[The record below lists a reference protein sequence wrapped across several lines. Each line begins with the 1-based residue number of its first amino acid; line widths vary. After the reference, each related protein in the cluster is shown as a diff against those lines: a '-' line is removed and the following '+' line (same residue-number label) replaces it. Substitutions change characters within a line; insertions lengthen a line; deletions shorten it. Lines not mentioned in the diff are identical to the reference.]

1 MWYFYKN
8 NWYLKKGGKFY
19 PATYTS
25 NCFGIITKA
34 PVEDHIAGLIKA
46 YGEEREPAWR
56 DR

>member
-8 NWYLKKGGKFY
+8 NWYLKREGKFY

-25 NCFGIITKA
+25 SCFGTLSKYPID
-34 PVEDHIAGLIKA
+34 EQIAALIEA
-46 YGEEREPAWR
+46 HGEEREPAWR